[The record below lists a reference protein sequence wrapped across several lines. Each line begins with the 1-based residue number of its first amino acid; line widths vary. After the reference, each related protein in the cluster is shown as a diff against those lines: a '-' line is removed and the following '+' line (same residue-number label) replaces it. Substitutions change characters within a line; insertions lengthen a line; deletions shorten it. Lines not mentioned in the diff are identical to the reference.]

1 VSRPYSLR
9 RRLLWGLFAA
19 LILIGTVALF
29 DTWSEAVNTS
39 DTASDRV
46 LAGSVLAIA
55 ERVIVTEAGALEV
68 DVPYVALEMLTSSAQ
83 DRVFYRVDG
92 PEGFVTGYAELP
104 TDPAAEDLR
113 VFNGQFRGE
122 PIRVAVL
129 GRSASSGDR
138 AIPFTVTVAETTIA
152 RTQLAQTLLLRSAAR
167 LTLLIA
173 AAAIILWIAVAQAL
187 KPLTRLSQAISR
199 RSPED
204 LSPIDA
210 DVPREVSYLVDAI
223 NSFMA
228 RLADAIEALRHFTG
242 NASHQLR
249 TPLSI
254 VRTQVALA
262 RRHEEPELR
271 DAALATADESVA
283 QAERILA
290 QMLVL
295 AHVDRAAIDGLRSG
309 ISDLAAIAREEASE
323 HVLEAR
329 ASGIDLGFEG
339 AKSAAVHGDAVLLRE
354 LVRNLI
360 DNVIGYAGRDCEA
373 TVHIIAGETVQL
385 VVADTG
391 RGVPHS
397 VASRLGQRFLR
408 GTQTGDGAGLGLAIV
423 EEIATLFGGTLRVSS
438 SPGAGFVATVTFPAV
453 N

>member
-1 VSRPYSLR
+1 MSRPYSLR
-9 RRLLWGLFAA
+9 RRLLWALSAA
-19 LILIGTVALF
+19 LLLIGTVALA
-29 DTWSEAVNTS
+29 DTWSEAVNTA

-55 ERVIVTEAGALEV
+55 ERVIVAEDGALEV

-92 PEGFVTGYAELP
+92 PEGFITGYAELP
-104 TDPAAEDLR
+104 TDAEAGDLR
-113 VFNGQFRGE
+113 LFNGTYRGE
-122 PIRVAVL
+122 AIRVAVL

-167 LTLLIA
+167 LALLSA
-173 AAAIILWIAVAQAL
+173 AAAVVLWIAVTLAL
-187 KPLTRLSQAISR
+187 QPLTRLSQAISR

-210 DVPREVSYLVDAI
+210 NVPREVSYLVEAV
-223 NSFMA
+223 NSFMG
-228 RLADAIEALRHFTG
+228 RLNDAMEALRNFTG

-254 VRTQVALA
+254 VRTQLALA
-262 RRHEEPELR
+262 RRHEDPMQR
-271 DAALATADESVA
+271 DAALAVADESVS

-295 AHVDRAAIDGLRSG
+295 AHVDKAAFDGLRSG
-309 ISDLAAIAREEASE
+309 VCDLAAIAREEATE
-323 HVLEAR
+323 HVLVAR
-329 ASGIDLGFEG
+329 SAGIDLGFDG
-339 AKSAAVHGDAVLLRE
+339 DASALVHGDAVLLRE

-360 DNVIGYAGRDCEA
+360 DNAIAYAGRDCEA
-373 TVHIIAGETVQL
+373 TVRVVADGVVHL

-391 RGVPHS
+391 RGVS
-397 VASRLGQRFLR
+397 DSIAGRLGQRFLR
-408 GTQTGDGAGLGLAIV
+408 GTHAGEGAGLGLAIV
-423 EEIATLFGGTLRVSS
+423 NQIATLFGGTLRVTS
-438 SPGAGFVATVTFPAV
+438 SPGAGFVATVIFPAAH
-453 N
+453 